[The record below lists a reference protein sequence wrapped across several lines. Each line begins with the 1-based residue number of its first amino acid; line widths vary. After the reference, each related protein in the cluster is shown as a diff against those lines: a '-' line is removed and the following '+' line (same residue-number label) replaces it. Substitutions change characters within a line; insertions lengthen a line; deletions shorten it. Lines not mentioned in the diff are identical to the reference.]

1 MALKAGRLH
10 RRLMEETRKVLQRK
24 EWRTYLRDA
33 LDRTLEARRQMMA
46 LMIEDVDAFRDSVR
60 QSKQNAV
67 DNLLEMFS
75 MFRERCEERG
85 VRVFLAR
92 DGAEACEIVYRI
104 AVEKKAK
111 LLTKSKSMTTEEIG
125 LNHFLE
131 ARGLKVV
138 DTDLGEFIIQ
148 LAGEKPFHLVYPA
161 VHKTRKEIAELF
173 SSKAG
178 RPVGDDLGELMDFAR
193 TYLRGVFLSADV
205 GITGANIAIAE
216 TGTVVVETNEGNDR
230 LGSVPPKTH
239 IVVMGLEKLVE
250 TVEDALKIIVA
261 HPVSST
267 GQPLTTYVSFISG
280 RNPLAGAQ
288 DGRDLYVVV
297 VDNGRTQMQEDETFR
312 GALHCIRCGA
322 CMNICP
328 TYSAV
333 GGYVFGHVYTGPIG
347 IPWTAF
353 VHGLEKAAEFTELCI
368 SCGLCKEVCPAKI
381 EMPMMIAEVKHRIVK
396 QAGQLWVNR
405 ILENYEKFY
414 AIGSHFPEL
423 FNFAVKNKLFRFL
436 LERLAGIEARRTI
449 PPLAKQPL
457 TALTKNRK
465 PEEGRPLA
473 ALFADFYATYVRPDL
488 AVKLVDV
495 LEKCGFSVVIPFQ
508 KTSGYPYVAYGDLD
522 KARQHA
528 DYNVRSLAEY
538 ADKGAVIVSIEPT
551 ATYCLKQV
559 YPYLLKNTEQS
570 LKVSRSTVSAT
581 ELLEGLLR
589 QGRIR
594 VERSASGST
603 AVHVPCHER
612 ALDSSKS
619 VLYLLRSA
627 GYEVAVVETGTC
639 CGMAGSF
646 GMKHGVL
653 GYELSNV
660 VGEKLFD
667 LLMKSGCSMVATTSS
682 VCRIHIEEA
691 TGLPVRHPLEL
702 LHFSA

>member
-10 RRLMEETRKVLQRK
+10 RRLVEETSRVLERK
-24 EWRTYLRDA
+24 EWRAYLRDA
-33 LDRTLEARRQMMA
+33 LDRTLEARKETVA
-46 LMIEDVDAFRDSVR
+46 LMVEDFDALRESVR
-60 QSKQNAV
+60 QSKQKAV
-67 DNLLEMFS
+67 DNLMEMFS
-75 MFRERCEERG
+75 LFKKRCEERG
-85 VRVFLAR
+85 VRVFLAK
-92 DGAEACEIVYRI
+92 DAAEACEIVYRI
-104 AVEKKAK
+104 AVERKAK

-125 LNHFLE
+125 LNSFLE

-138 DTDLGEFIIQ
+138 DTDLGEFIVQ

-173 SSKAG
+173 SNKAG
-178 RPVGDDLGELMDFAR
+178 RPISDDIGELMNFAR
-193 TYLRGVFLSADV
+193 SYLRDVFLSADV

-230 LGSVPPKTH
+230 LGNAPPKAY
-239 IVVMGLEKLVE
+239 IVVVGLEKLVE
-250 TVEDALKIIVA
+250 KVEDALKIIVA

-288 DGRDLYVVV
+288 DGRELYVVV
-297 VDNGRTQMQEDETFR
+297 VDNGRMQMQADKTFR
-312 GALHCIRCGA
+312 EALYCIRCGA
-322 CMNICP
+322 CINICP

-333 GGYVFGHVYTGPIG
+333 GGHVFGHIYTGAIG
-347 IPWTAF
+347 IPWTVF
-353 VHGLEKAAEFTELCI
+353 VHGLEKAAGFTELCI

-381 EMPMMIAEVKHRIVK
+381 EIPMMIAEVKQRIVR

-405 ILENYEKFY
+405 VLENYEKFY
-414 AIGSHFPEL
+414 EIGSHFPQL
-423 FNFAVKNKLFRFL
+423 FNFAVKNKFFRFL
-436 LERLAGIEARRTI
+436 IEKLAGVESRRTI
-449 PPLAKQPL
+449 PPLAKRPL
-457 TALTKNRK
+457 SALMKNRK
-465 PEEGRPLA
+465 LEEDRPLA
-473 ALFADFYATYVRPDL
+473 ALFADFHAMYVRPDL

-495 LEKCGFSVVIPFQ
+495 LEKCGFSVVVPVQ

-522 KARQHA
+522 KARRNA

-538 ADKGAVIVSIEPT
+538 ADRDAVIVSIEPT
-551 ATYCLKQV
+551 ATYCLKHV
-559 YPYLLKNTEQS
+559 YPYLLNNSEQS

-581 ELLEGLLR
+581 ELLESLLR
-589 QGRIR
+589 EGRVR
-594 VERSASGST
+594 AGPATTGRT

-612 ALDSSKS
+612 ALDASRS
-619 VLYLLRSA
+619 VLHLLRSA
-627 GYEVAVVETGTC
+627 GYEAFVVETGSC

-660 VGEKLFD
+660 IGEKLFD
-667 LLMKSGCSMVATTSS
+667 LLRNSGCSQVATTSS

-702 LHFSA
+702 LHFST